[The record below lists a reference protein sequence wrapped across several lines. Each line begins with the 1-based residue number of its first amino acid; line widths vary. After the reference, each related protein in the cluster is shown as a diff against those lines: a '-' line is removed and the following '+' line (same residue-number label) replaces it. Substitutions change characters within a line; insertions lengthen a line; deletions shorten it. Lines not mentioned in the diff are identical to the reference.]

1 MSLKKDFTLISMI
14 QTANILYQSFGKNL
28 SQMVIQEKIVQLL
41 GQISTISMMF
51 SVVGCTVEFVILAQH
66 LFLPSEACVQNQGL
80 IFIMGG
86 MG

>member
-14 QTANILYQSFGKNL
+14 QTANILFQSFGKNL

>member
-41 GQISTISMMF
+41 VLICTISMTIF
-51 SVVGCTVEFVILAQH
+51 VVDFTVEFVILAQH
-66 LFLPSEACVQNQGL
+66 LFSPLEVSVQNQDL
-80 IFIMGG
+80 IFIMVG

>member
-14 QTANILYQSFGKNL
+14 QTANISYQSFGKNL
-28 SQMVIQEKIVQLL
+28 SQMVIREKIVQLL
-41 GQISTISMMF
+41 VQISTISMMF
-51 SVVGCTVEFVILAQH
+51 SVVGCTVEFAILAQH
-66 LFLPSEACVQNQGL
+66 LFLPSEACAQNQGL

>member
-28 SQMVIQEKIVQLL
+28 SQMVIREKIVQLL
-41 GQISTISMMF
+41 VQISTISMTF
-51 SVVGCTVEFVILAQH
+51 SVVDCTVEFAILAQH
-66 LFLPSEACVQNQGL
+66 LFSPSEVCVQNQDL